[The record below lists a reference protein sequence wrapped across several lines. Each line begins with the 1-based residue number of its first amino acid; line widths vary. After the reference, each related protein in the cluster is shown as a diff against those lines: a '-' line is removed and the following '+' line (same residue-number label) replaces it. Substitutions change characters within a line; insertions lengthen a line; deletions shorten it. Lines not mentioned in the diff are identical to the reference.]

1 MTCESGT
8 SVRVYVQ
15 DFYRHERA
23 FAYRLGRAL
32 LVLMLTFVLLAGFA
46 AWAPELKAAQR
57 IQDGVYVIASAAD
70 DAFVLD
76 AAGGHT
82 TVGTNVQLYH
92 RTDRKWP
99 LSSENQCWK
108 INYDAKTK
116 SYKIVGLLSGKALGT
131 AKVKDSN
138 VQLASTPIQWAIT
151 TDAKNL
157 STLTSDDGEKV
168 LDLKGGKAA
177 NGSNIQLYKPNS
189 SVAQK
194 WHLYRV
200 PSQLPS
206 NQVKT
211 DITTEGIATL
221 SWDTV
226 PYAKEYQVWAQSSGE
241 DTFADNSNWFA
252 LTTVRDTHCKVS
264 GLGSGFTYRLRV
276 FALGEGRVGAT
287 GAAPKEFMLAPKRSD
302 KVISKDSKLQIDGNS
317 FELRTVD
324 LDSGEVHRA
333 HLYADGSLGAA
344 DSTALELTHSFEL
357 ADALANDG
365 LVGPGALRPQLLS
378 VTGAPH
384 YTSYRQDKH
393 SRTEEVMVNALNDT
407 IHNYVP
413 HHMANQYVCQ
423 SGLLLEA
430 ADMRE
435 GQRMTAA
442 FDFPIVGTYT
452 RKDGKLIPVG
462 ATLTISGAARLD
474 EYASRGKT
482 GNFNNGQP
490 LIDVA
495 DLLRGGFLAIN
506 LGDIDVSI
514 AIHEVTDEQIRATC
528 DAYFQKKQLQNY
540 LPAADWNDNGVLGE
554 TIPISNSYLT
564 LESLNY
570 PRLAVGDTNAGEFS
584 ESKWVFSTRVLAEGI
599 TSKLK
604 AIELVD
610 RDWSRAVGQAVS
622 HGNAMNIQVLDNG
635 TIHCYPTQG
644 FPDKAKVGADTD
656 TINPEGANPFFA
668 NRAVSIWQ
676 DGAFAFSESY
686 LGAQTG
692 WTSFSTNSLYES
704 SRTPGVHKLTYL
716 PHQGVVEN
724 FGNPNEAGNFER
736 ADLHKDDA
744 VALPMVQRRG
754 YSFKG
759 WYRMESSASPFA
771 QLWEES
777 KTKDEAFSEAEFE
790 QAFGKNGSLN
800 KTALLK
806 AGSDTYMPDDDLY
819 LHAVW
824 VRKTA
829 QLNFDMNG
837 HGKQVDSQTLGFED
851 KTQEPPAPQASGWQF
866 GGWYRSDSFD
876 EVFEFGQTLEQ
887 DQTVHAKWI
896 PAVWKVS
903 IPTALS
909 YTNQRLG
916 KVMTYN
922 ELPIK
927 VAGWLGSAHNVL
939 LSADTP
945 KDMLS
950 VGGAKEHIAVKS
962 DIATGKGLSFE
973 AQADGAVHGSAQD
986 ILRLMGEVYTVDSWK
1001 GFVQYHATTAG
1012 KRPLTELEVVDA
1024 NGDGISDICPAGE
1037 APQVALP

>member
-1 MTCESGT
+1 MTCEAGT

-32 LVLMLTFVLLAGFA
+32 LVAMLTLALLAGFA
-46 AWAPELKAAQR
+46 AWAPEVKAAQH
-57 IQDGVYVIASAAD
+57 IQDGVYVIASAKD
-70 DAFVLD
+70 DSFVLD

-92 RTDRKWP
+92 RTNRKWP
-99 LSSENQCWK
+99 LSNENQCWK
-108 INYDAKTK
+108 ISYDAKTK

-131 AKVKDSN
+131 ARVKDSN
-138 VQLASTPIQWAIT
+138 VQLASLPIQWTIA
-151 TDAKNL
+151 TDAKGL
-157 STLTSDDGEKV
+157 STLTSNYGGKV
-168 LDLKGGKAA
+168 LDLKGGKTE
-177 NGSNIQLYKPNS
+177 NGSNIQLYKSNNS
-189 SVAQK
+189 TAQK

-200 PSQLPS
+200 PSQLAH
-206 NQVKT
+206 NKVKT

-221 SWDTV
+221 SWDAV

-241 DTFADNSNWFA
+241 DTFAANEAWFA
-252 LTTVRDTHCKVS
+252 LTTTSDTHCKVS
-264 GLGSGFTYRLRV
+264 GLGSGFKYRLRV

-287 GAAPKEFMLAPKRSD
+287 GDAPREFILAPKRSD
-302 KVISKDSKLQIDGNS
+302 KVISKDSALRIDGNS

-324 LDSGEVHRA
+324 LDSGDVHRA
-333 HLYADGSLGAA
+333 HLYADGSLGAV

-357 ADALANDG
+357 ADCLANDG
-365 LVGPGALRPQLLS
+365 LVGPGALRPRLLS
-378 VTGAPH
+378 VTSAPH
-384 YTSYRQDKH
+384 YKSYRQDKH
-393 SRTEEVMVNALNDT
+393 SRTEGVSVNALNDT
-407 IHNYVP
+407 IHSYIP
-413 HHMANQYVCQ
+413 FQMANQYVCQ
-423 SGLLLEA
+423 SGLLLETEG
-430 ADMRE
+430 MRE
-435 GQRMTAA
+435 GQRMTAG

-462 ATLTISGAARLD
+462 ATLTISGSARID
-474 EYASRGKT
+474 EYASNGAAA
-482 GNFNNGQP
+482 NYNNGQP

-514 AIHEVTDEQIRATC
+514 VVHEVSDEQIRSAC

-570 PRLAVGDTNAGEFS
+570 PRIAVGDTNAGEFS
-584 ESKWVFSTRVLAEGI
+584 ESKWVLSTRVLADGV

-610 RDWSRAVGQAVS
+610 RDWSRAVGQVVS
-622 HGNAMNIQVLDNG
+622 HGNAMNIQVQDDG

-644 FPDKAKVGADTD
+644 FPNKTKVGVDTD

-716 PHQGVVEN
+716 PHQGVIEK
-724 FGNPNEAGNFER
+724 FGEPNEAGNFER
-736 ADLHKDDA
+736 DDLHKDD
-744 VALPMVQRRG
+744 VVTLPMAQRKG

-759 WYRMESSASPFA
+759 WYRMESSDNPFA

-777 KTKDEAFSEAEFE
+777 KAKDEAFSETEFE
-790 QAFGKNGSLN
+790 QAFGKEGSLS
-800 KTALLK
+800 KDALLK
-806 AGSDTYMPDDDLY
+806 ADSDAYMPDGDLY

-829 QLNFDMNG
+829 RLNFDMNG
-837 HGKQVDSQTLGFED
+837 HGKQIEAQTLGFED
-851 KTQEPPAPQASGWQF
+851 KTQEPPIPQATGWQF
-866 GGWYRSDSFD
+866 GGWYSSDSFD
-876 EVFEFGQTLEQ
+876 EVFEFGQTLEH

-903 IPTALS
+903 IPTAIS

-916 KVMTYN
+916 KVMAYN

-927 VAGWLGSAHNVL
+927 AAGWLGSANNVL
-939 LSADTP
+939 LSADKP
-945 KDMLS
+945 ADMLS
-950 VGGAKEHIAVKS
+950 VGGAKEHITVKS

-973 AQADGAVHGSAQD
+973 AQADGAINGSAQD
-986 ILRLMGEVYTVDSWK
+986 IVRLQGEVYTVDTWK
-1001 GFVQYHATTAG
+1001 GFVQYHATAVG

-1024 NGDGISDICPAGE
+1024 DGDGISDICPAGE
-1037 APQVALP
+1037 APQVVLP